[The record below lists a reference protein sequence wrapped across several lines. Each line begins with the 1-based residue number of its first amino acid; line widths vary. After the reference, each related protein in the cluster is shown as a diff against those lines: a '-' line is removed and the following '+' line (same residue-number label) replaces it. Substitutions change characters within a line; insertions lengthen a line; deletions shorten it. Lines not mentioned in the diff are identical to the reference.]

1 MSIQVF
7 KPKYRTEEVLEEIK
21 ECLEIGWTGMGF
33 KTVKFEE
40 EFKKFTDFPNAHFVS
55 SNTAGLQ
62 IALKVLKDVNKW
74 KKDSEVITTP
84 LTFVSSN
91 HAILYNNLTPVF
103 ADVDD
108 QLCLDPT
115 SIRSKITRKTKAI
128 MYVGMGG
135 NIGQYKEIV
144 DICREYDLKLILD
157 AAHMTG
163 TFTQKV
169 YDGVVGFDAQ
179 VGWDADVTIFSFQ
192 AVKNLPTADGGMIC
206 FQNKDYDS
214 LARKL
219 SWLGIDKDTYKRTNS
234 KGSYKWD
241 YDVVDLGFKSHGN
254 SIMASMGLVALKYL
268 KEDNAIRREISQKY
282 DEGFKDE
289 PLVTPIP
296 HNKDCVSSRHL
307 YQIRVN
313 NRNEV
318 MEYLNANEIYP
329 GVHYKDNT
337 QYELY
342 SYAKNTCPN
351 ALKLSNEVISLPL
364 HMYLTDDDINKVI
377 KVVKKAVNR

>member
-1 MSIQVF
+1 MHH
-7 KPKYRTEEVLEEIK
+7 
-21 ECLEIGWTGMGF
+21 
-33 KTVKFEE
+33 
-40 EFKKFTDFPNAHFVS
+40 N
-55 SNTAGLQ
+55 
-62 IALKVLKDVNKW
+62 
-74 KKDSEVITTP
+74 
-84 LTFVSSN
+84 
-91 HAILYNNLTPVF
+91 LY
-103 ADVDD
+103 
-108 QLCLDPT
+108 
-115 SIRSKITRKTKAI
+115 
-128 MYVGMGG
+128 
-135 NIGQYKEIV
+135 
-144 DICREYDLKLILD
+144 
-157 AAHMTG
+157 
-163 TFTQKV
+163 
-169 YDGVVGFDAQ
+169 
-179 VGWDADVTIFSFQ
+179 
-192 AVKNLPTADGGMIC
+192 
-206 FQNKDYDS
+206 
-214 LARKL
+214 
-219 SWLGIDKDTYKRTNS
+219 
-234 KGSYKWD
+234 
-241 YDVVDLGFKSHGN
+241 LGFKSHGN